1 MFIKKSD
8 VIESKIL
15 GNEGE
20 SDAKPLKTNNVF
32 SIPKKSSIDISV
44 FTSSK
49 KTKEEMY
56 SSLVDMISS
65 PDKDSI

>member
-1 MFIKKSD
+1 MFVKKSD

-15 GNEGE
+15 GEE
-20 SDAKPLKTNNVF
+20 EEKDIKPMATNSIF
-32 SIPKKSSIDISV
+32 SAPKKSSIDISV

-56 SSLVDMISS
+56 NSLVEMISS
-65 PDKDSI
+65 SEKDSI

>member
-1 MFIKKSD
+1 MFVKKSD

-15 GNEGE
+15 GNEEE
-20 SDAKPLKTNNVF
+20 SDSKPLTTNSIF
-32 SIPKKSSIDISV
+32 SQKKSSIDISV

-56 SSLVDMISS
+56 NSLVDMISS
-65 PDKDSI
+65 SDKDSI